1 MSKDSLD
8 NAVKDIEAKQY
19 KYDFQIADEFK
30 SLAENGDYDDEQLE
44 HIKAEFMLFRF
55 MTKND
60 FEEKLVPR
68 FKPMIEYT
76 NGAVFPDYSE
86 LTQTRLEYFLARA
99 KKSTN
104 PIMKARYLDVNYEF
118 NKEIDKEDILSE
130 LIDAHIE
137 AAKVEGRGNE
147 MDSIDLLQRAFII
160 STTHKENHPELFE
173 KAKKAIT
180 DTLLAMKKDNP
191 RWCLELLELIEHY
204 HEQFTKEDLELA
216 HSVAKSG
223 VEHYKKEEGSFFILE
238 SYIKSE
244 HLINQLLNPDDY
256 DPGQAAREEAQLYI
270 DEAENRNDSLFI
282 KQTNLLK
289 AAQIL
294 RDAGLNAEAGKL
306 NDEAEQ
312 LGGQQEFTEGFKEFT
327 FEQTIPKE
335 TFEKLQEELSN
346 HSEKAALIA
355 QSQNFFPSWK
365 QAKQEGKSEEYGS
378 ISDHVT
384 SITYNKDNMP
394 IAIAPD
400 DAAYRRTMRYYDASV
415 ATAALFLKVTLAG
428 AIKDGGVTLDDLMPQ
443 IEKIKLINQETYG
456 AVLLGFKYLIEGKYY
471 EAVSI
476 LVPQI
481 EDLVGDIVKK
491 QGMKRY
497 RQLDVNLVEPKMLGS
512 LLNDI
517 ERLYGKDLARFMQYQ
532 LIDPAKENL
541 RNITGHGGLKPTTP
555 ELDKKAMIALQ
566 IYMALLIQIKPVD
579 KNTQ

>member
-1 MSKDSLD
+1 MTLRLRVHYMESL
-8 NAVKDIEAKQY
+8 
-19 KYDFQIADEFK
+19 
-30 SLAENGDYDDEQLE
+30 
-44 HIKAEFMLFRF
+44 
-55 MTKND
+55 T
-60 FEEKLVPR
+60 
-68 FKPMIEYT
+68 
-76 NGAVFPDYSE
+76 
-86 LTQTRLEYFLARA
+86 
-99 KKSTN
+99 
-104 PIMKARYLDVNYEF
+104 
-118 NKEIDKEDILSE
+118 
-130 LIDAHIE
+130 
-137 AAKVEGRGNE
+137 
-147 MDSIDLLQRAFII
+147 
-160 STTHKENHPELFE
+160 
-173 KAKKAIT
+173 
-180 DTLLAMKKDNP
+180 
-191 RWCLELLELIEHY
+191 
-204 HEQFTKEDLELA
+204 
-216 HSVAKSG
+216 
-223 VEHYKKEEGSFFILE
+223 
-238 SYIKSE
+238 
-244 HLINQLLNPDDY
+244 
-256 DPGQAAREEAQLYI
+256 
-270 DEAENRNDSLFI
+270 
-282 KQTNLLK
+282 
-289 AAQIL
+289 
-294 RDAGLNAEAGKL
+294 
-306 NDEAEQ
+306 Q

-335 TFEKLQEELSN
+335 AFEKLQEELSN

-443 IEKIKLINQETYG
+443 IEKIKLINEETYG
-456 AVLLGFKYLIEGKYY
+456 AVLLGFKYLFEGKYY

-541 RNITGHGGLKPTTP
+541 RNITGHGGLKPATP

>member
-30 SLAENGDYDDEQLE
+30 SLAENGDYDDVQLE

-99 KKSTN
+99 KKSAN

-180 DTLLAMKKDNP
+180 DTLLAMKKGNP

-216 HSVAKSG
+216 HNVAKSG
-223 VEHYKKEEGSFFILE
+223 VEHYKKEEGSFLILE

-244 HLINQLLNPDDY
+244 HLINQLLNPDDH

-335 TFEKLQEELSN
+335 AFEKLQEELSN

-443 IEKIKLINQETYG
+443 IEKIKLINEETYG
-456 AVLLGFKYLIEGKYY
+456 AVLLGFKYLFEGKYY

-541 RNITGHGGLKPTTP
+541 RNITGHGGLKPATP